1 MFVPVIAYDPDFFAD
16 FTMVMAQMEIATD
29 SQPQILRQDPL
40 STMTRTQVANTLALG
55 LRVVALSKFERAIIS
70 EQVAVGMKP
79 IVATQVQSKF
89 TGRTFAS
96 SLPQPT
102 EPVALVQGMFQT
114 SVDLE
119 PLYDNVVFRVTV
131 GSLNLSNTQ
140 ANNKPIAPMVG

>member
-16 FTMVMAQMEIATD
+16 FTMVMAQMEVATD
-29 SQPQILRQDPL
+29 SQPQTLRQDPL

>member
-29 SQPQILRQDPL
+29 SQPQTLRQDPL
-40 STMTRTQVANTLALG
+40 SAMTRTQVANTLALG
-55 LRVVALSKFERAIIS
+55 LRAVALSKFERAIIS

-89 TGRTFAS
+89 ASRTFAS
-96 SLPQPT
+96 GLPQPT

-114 SVDLE
+114 SIDLE

-131 GSLNLSNTQ
+131 GSLDLSNTQ

>member
-29 SQPQILRQDPL
+29 SQPQTLRQDPL
-40 STMTRTQVANTLALG
+40 SAMTRTQVANTLALG

>member
-29 SQPQILRQDPL
+29 SQPQVLRQDQL
-40 STMTRTQVANTLALG
+40 SVSPRTQVANVLALG
-55 LRVVALSKFERAIIS
+55 LRAVALSKFERSAVSDMTAIG
-70 EQVAVGMKP
+70 VKP
-79 IVATQVQSKF
+79 VTATQVQSKF
-89 TGRTFAS
+89 ASRTFTS
-96 SLPQPT
+96 GLPQPT

-114 SVDLE
+114 SIDLE